1 MDTRV
6 KEIVSRYEEPVIR
19 RLLEEYF
26 ANNAAARIYLTI
38 ARELHWTAT
47 VDHLTIRCWSIERR
61 AREFLA
67 LGYRD
72 PGEVI
77 EYPDQGWWAKVYRRE
92 GYPALFIDQAY
103 DDERGKK
110 SILPEWVATFG
121 EAVLH
126 HIAVRV
132 PDIEAA
138 KEAMEKKGVEFS
150 GSIVGARKTRLRQ
163 IFTAAEVRKGRAYS
177 VLELTERNNYEGF
190 YPEQADSLMQASVK
204 TKSESTR

>member
-1 MDTRV
+1 METLV
-6 KEIVSRYEEPVIR
+6 QEVISRYTEPVIR

-26 ANNAAARIYLTI
+26 AGNTAARIYLTVT
-38 ARELHWTAT
+38 RELHWVPI
-47 VDHLTIRCWSIERR
+47 VDHLTIRCGNIEKR

-132 PDIEAA
+132 PDIEVA
-138 KEAMEKKGVEFS
+138 KQAMEKKGVEFS
-150 GSIVGARKTRLRQ
+150 GSILGARETRLRQ
-163 IFTAAEVRKGRAYS
+163 IFTAAEVRKGTAFS
-177 VLELTERNNYEGF
+177 VLELTERNNYDGF

-204 TKSESTR
+204 TKSEKAG